1 MSKKEQHLEW
11 EDLRLVLAIARGG
24 TLVAAAAQLGNS
36 HPTVLRQAAQ
46 LERRIGVRLFE
57 RSRRGYLLTPAGDE
71 MVGVAQRVEQEV
83 ETLERK
89 LVGRDMRPA
98 GLIRLTTVD
107 SLLCGPLTPLLA
119 TFRTQFPQITLEVA
133 STRAMSSLSRREA
146 DVALRAGGQP
156 PEHLVGRKLARIAVA
171 VYQAHGPTRALA
183 KGLAAWDWLM
193 PDDSLS
199 HLASVR
205 WLEDRQLHTRAVFR
219 ADSLLTLAQ
228 AARNGMGLAI
238 LPCYLADAD
247 PMLARVGSP
256 IGELASDLW
265 LLTHPELARVARI
278 RSFMD
283 SMYEQVLQLRP
294 LFEGRK
300 PQPMSLAKF
309 RDPART
315 IDTMLD
321 GVSQHGR

>member
-1 MSKKEQHLEW
+1 MSNLEQRLKW

-24 TLVAAAAQLGNS
+24 TLVAAAAELRNS

-46 LERRIGVRLFE
+46 LERRIGVRLFD
-57 RSRRGYLLTPAGDE
+57 RSRRGYVLTPAGE
-71 MVGVAQRVEQEV
+71 EILGVAQRVEQDVEV
-83 ETLERK
+83 LERK

-119 TFRTQFPQITLEVA
+119 AFRRQCPQITLEVA
-133 STRAMSSLSRREA
+133 STRTMSSLSRREA
-146 DVALRAGGQP
+146 DVALRAGGKP

-171 VYQAHGPTRALA
+171 IYRSRPRARKLA
-183 KGLAAWDWLM
+183 VDLAAQDWLM

-205 WLEDRQLHTRAVFR
+205 WLEQKQLHRQAVFR

-228 AARNGMGLAI
+228 AARSGMGLAI
-238 LPCYLADAD
+238 LPCYLADPD
-247 PMLARVGSP
+247 PMLARIGTP
-256 IGELASDLW
+256 IDDLAGDLW

-278 RSFMD
+278 RTFMD
-283 SMYEQVLQLRP
+283 SMHEQVSQVRP
-294 LFEGRK
+294 LFEGRT
-300 PQPMSLAKF
+300 S
-309 RDPART
+309 ARASVGGQARRR
-315 IDTMLD
+315 
-321 GVSQHGR
+321 GVTSAS